1 MRLKDLL
8 QRAINEK
15 EPDKLNILL
24 AATSVYASGIS
35 RISADALANV
45 ISEIQPRID
54 ALLEYEFDDNYYQRL

>member
-1 MRLKDLL
+1 MKLEDLL
-8 QRAINEK
+8 SRAINKK
-15 EPDKLNILL
+15 EPDKLKVLL

-54 ALLEYEFDDNYYQRL
+54 TLLEYEFDDDFYQRL